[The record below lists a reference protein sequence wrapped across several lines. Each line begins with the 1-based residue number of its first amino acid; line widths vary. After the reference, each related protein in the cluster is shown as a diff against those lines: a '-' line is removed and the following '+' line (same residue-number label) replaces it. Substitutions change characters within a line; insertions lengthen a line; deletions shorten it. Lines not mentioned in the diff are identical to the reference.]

1 MKVSKKSKSSNN
13 NFSFGYCHV
22 SVAALRKDPSHTSE
36 MVSQLL
42 FGEHFTITD
51 STTNDTWVKIK
62 NSFDGYEGWLH
73 KKQFI
78 PISKNTFKKIE
89 ESELNISCEMQ
100 EALVMEKDKIVIPIV
115 AGSHL
120 PNLQKVKF
128 TIEDKTYIFRGKSK
142 SKKGDPDREKIIET
156 AFEFLH
162 APYLWGGRTEFGID
176 CSGFSQMVYK
186 LNGLKLPRDAY
197 QQAELGTELD
207 FVEAAEPGDLAF
219 FDNEQGKITHV
230 GIILSPELIIH
241 ASGTVHVDGLDL
253 KGIYC
258 RETKKYSHHLRSI
271 RRYF

>member
-1 MKVSKKSKSSNN
+1 MSKKSKSSNN
-13 NFSFGYCHV
+13 NLSYGYCHV
-22 SVAALRKDPSHTSE
+22 SLAALRKEPSHTSE

-42 FGEHFTITD
+42 FGEHFTIID
-51 STTNDTWVKIK
+51 LITNDTWAQIK

-78 PISKNTFKKIE
+78 PISKSTFKRIE
-89 ESELNISCEMQ
+89 ESELNISYEMQ
-100 EALVMEKDKIVIPIV
+100 EALVMENDKIVIPIP

-120 PNLQKVKF
+120 PCLQKVKF

-142 SKKGDPDREKIIET
+142 TQKSTPDRNRIIQT

-207 FVEAAEPGDLAF
+207 FVEAAQPGDLAF
-219 FDNEQGKITHV
+219 FDNDQGKITHV
-230 GIILSPELIIH
+230 GIIISPESIIH

-253 KGIYC
+253 KGIFS
-258 RETKKYSHHLRSI
+258 RETKEYSHKLRSI

>member
-13 NFSFGYCHV
+13 NLSYGYCHV
-22 SVAALRKDPSHTSE
+22 SLAALRKEPSHTSE

-51 STTNDTWVKIK
+51 SITNDTWAKIK

-73 KKQFI
+73 KKQFFC
-78 PISKNTFKKIE
+78 ISKNSFVKLE
-89 ESELNISCEMQ
+89 NSDLNIAVEMQ
-100 EALVMEKDKIVIPIV
+100 SALVMEPEKTVIPIL

-120 PNLQKVKF
+120 PNIHK
-128 TIEDKTYIFRGKSK
+128 GKLTLEEK
-142 SKKGDPDREKIIET
+142 IYFFKGKCRMLGNTPSRKKIIET

-162 APYLWGGRTEFGID
+162 APYLWGGRSEFGID

-186 LNGLKLPRDAY
+186 LNGVSIPRDAY
-197 QQAELGTELD
+197 QQAELGIELD
-207 FVEAAEPGDLAF
+207 FLEAAEPGDLAF

-230 GIILSPELIIH
+230 GMIMSPESIIH

-253 KGIYC
+253 KGIFC
-258 RETKKYSHHLRSI
+258 RETKEYSHHLCSI
-271 RRYF
+271 KRYF